1 MKIGELARRTAVS
14 ERSLRYYE
22 EQGLLVSTRTPSG
35 HRTYPERAV
44 DRVIRIQ
51 ELFAAGLCSGKI
63 AELLPCMRDEDGGP
77 SEAATPWLV
86 ADLTRQRA
94 RIDAQIAD
102 LMRTREVLDD
112 VIVAAS
118 GAAGVAGVQGVQDEQ
133 DEQDVADASGAPQ
146 AASIAGRAGF
156 DTA

>member
-22 EQGLLVSTRTPSG
+22 EQGLLAPERTPSG

-94 RIDAQIAD
+94 RIDQQIAD
-102 LMRTREVLDD
+102 LVRTREVLDD
-112 VIVAAS
+112 VITAAS
-118 GAAGVAGVQGVQDEQ
+118 GP
-133 DEQDVADASGAPQ
+133 SPT
-146 AASIAGRAGF
+146 AGRPPTPSGTRAP
-156 DTA
+156 